1 MAGAGLEHAVDR
13 ILQEP
18 GCGAGGAVAELP
30 AGRRKP
36 GEARIVSEIVLVL
49 AVADN
54 GVIGK
59 DGAIPWHISDDMKR
73 FKALTLGHTVVMG
86 RKTWDS
92 LPKKPLPGRVNVV
105 VTHQKDWY
113 AEGAITASSLGQA
126 TSGTS
131 GTVMVIGGAE
141 IYERALPLATRIE
154 LTEIHKDFDGD
165 ARFVLDRKGWHET
178 AREDHVTP
186 DGLSYSYVTLTR

>member
-1 MAGAGLEHAVDR
+1 M
-13 ILQEP
+13 
-18 GCGAGGAVAELP
+18 
-30 AGRRKP
+30 
-36 GEARIVSEIVLVL
+36 SEIVLVV
-49 AVADN
+49 AVAQN

-92 LPKKPLPGRVNVV
+92 LPKKPLPGRINVV
-105 VTHQKDWY
+105 VTRQEDWQ
-113 AEGAITASSLGQA
+113 ADGAVRASSLGHA
-126 TSGTS
+126 TAGTS

-165 ARFVLDRKGWHET
+165 SRFVLVRSGWHET
-178 AREDHVTP
+178 LREDHVTP
-186 DGLSYSYVTLTR
+186 DGLRYSYVTLTR

>member
-1 MAGAGLEHAVDR
+1 M
-13 ILQEP
+13 
-18 GCGAGGAVAELP
+18 
-30 AGRRKP
+30 
-36 GEARIVSEIVLVL
+36 SEIVLVL
-49 AVADN
+49 AVAEN

-59 DGAIPWHISDDMKR
+59 DGGIPWHISEDMKR

-105 VTHQKDWY
+105 MTRQKDWH
-113 AEGAITASSLGQA
+113 ADGATTASSLGQI

-141 IYERALPLATRIE
+141 IYERALPLASRIE
-154 LTEIHKDFDGD
+154 LTEVHRAFEGD
-165 ARFVLDRKGWHET
+165 ARFAFDRKGWHEA
-178 AREDHVTP
+178 ARQDHVTP
-186 DGLSYSYVTLTR
+186 DGLRYSYVTLTR

>member
-1 MAGAGLEHAVDR
+1 M
-13 ILQEP
+13 
-18 GCGAGGAVAELP
+18 
-30 AGRRKP
+30 
-36 GEARIVSEIVLVL
+36 SEIVLVL

-59 DGAIPWHISDDMKR
+59 DGGIPWHISDDMKR

-105 VTHQKDWY
+105 VTHQKDWH

-131 GTVMVIGGAE
+131 GLVMIIGGAE
-141 IYERALPLATRIE
+141 IYERALPLASRIE
-154 LTEIHKDFDGD
+154 LTEVHHAFEGD
-165 ARFVLDRKGWHET
+165 AHFTFDRDGWNEA
-178 AREDHVTP
+178 ARENHVTP

>member
-1 MAGAGLEHAVDR
+1 M
-13 ILQEP
+13 
-18 GCGAGGAVAELP
+18 
-30 AGRRKP
+30 
-36 GEARIVSEIVLVL
+36 SEIVLVL

-59 DGAIPWHISDDMKR
+59 DGGIPWHISDDMKR

-105 VTHQKDWY
+105 VTHQKDWH

-131 GTVMVIGGAE
+131 GVVMIIGGAE
-141 IYERALPLATRIE
+141 IYERALPLASRGAYFRLRARTPNGE
-154 LTEIHKDFDGD
+154 LMILKCIFRATQ
-165 ARFVLDRKGWHET
+165 
-178 AREDHVTP
+178 
-186 DGLSYSYVTLTR
+186 YSHIRRRT